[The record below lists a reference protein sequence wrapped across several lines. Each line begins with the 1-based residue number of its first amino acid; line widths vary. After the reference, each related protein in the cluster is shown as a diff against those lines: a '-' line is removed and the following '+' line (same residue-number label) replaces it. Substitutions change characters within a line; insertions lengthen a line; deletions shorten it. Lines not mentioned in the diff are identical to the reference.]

1 MQCLASQ
8 GTTVAGVHSAKRE
21 KYEAF
26 VEAQQRLNAAM
37 PPIATPL
44 GEATDVGIVMPKDV
58 PEVSRLVGDVQSTW
72 QAYLQ
77 EPFDA

>member
-1 MQCLASQ
+1 M
-8 GTTVAGVHSAKRE
+8 HSVKRE

-37 PPIATPL
+37 PPVATPA
-44 GEATDVGIVMPKDV
+44 GERGDIGIVMPKDV
-58 PEVSRLVGDVQSTW
+58 PKVSRLVEDVQSKW
-72 QAYLQ
+72 HAYLQ